1 MAKNPDHPKKPGKT
15 PKSKA
20 HRPDVQPIGPALA
33 ELLNPAINRG
43 DAGLGSGT
51 GLQPPPDNSWDR
63 RAGGEAAAHRARA
76 STRGTHGDLAK
87 RDASSSPPPRGVET
101 SEARSQGSG
110 VGGATA
116 TPPVGYPPPQP
127 SPTRGEGVDK
137 RGFGEAPQREFAP
150 ANYGTAAT
158 IPALDPELA
167 KQLGFT
173 TEEEDAAVMARPPR
187 NKMEALGVAATAD
200 ALENLIREGRPE
212 FKGEDGQIK
221 IWTPHR
227 PPRPEKSEGGQ
238 RFVIK
243 SEYEPKGDQPTA
255 IAELVEGI
263 TRNDRTQVLLG
274 VTGSGKTYTMAK
286 VIEATQR
293 PAIILAP
300 NKTLAAQ
307 LYGEFKSFFPDNAVE
322 YFVSYYDYYQPEAY
336 VPRTDTY
343 IEKDSSINEQIDRM
357 RHSATRALLERD
369 DVIIVASVSCIY
381 GIGSVETYTAM
392 TFALKKGERIDQ
404 RQLISDLVALQYKR
418 TQADFTRGT
427 FRVRGDVIDIF
438 PAHYEDRAWRVNLFG
453 DVVENIEEFDPLT
466 GHKQDDLE
474 FIKIYANSHYV
485 TPRPTLVQ
493 AIKSIKS
500 ELKWRLDQL
509 NNQGRLLE
517 AQRLEQRTTFDLE
530 MMEATGSC
538 AGIENYSR
546 YLTGRRP
553 GEPPPTLF
561 EYVPDNA
568 LVFADES
575 HVTVPQIGG
584 MFKGD
589 FRRKATLAEYG
600 FRLPSCMDNRPLR
613 FEEWDMMR
621 PQSVAVSAT
630 PSAWELNESGG
641 VFVEQVIRPTGLID
655 PPVDIRPARTQV
667 DDLVGEVRATAQ
679 AGYRSLVTVLTK
691 RMAEDLTE
699 YLHEQ
704 GIRVRYMH
712 SDIDTIER
720 IEIIRDLRLGAFDAL
735 VGINLLREG
744 LDIPECAL
752 VAILDADKEGFLRSE
767 TSLIQTIGRAARNV
781 DGKVILY
788 ADQLTGSMQR
798 AIAETDRRR
807 EKQVEYNTIN
817 GITPES
823 IKRSIHD
830 IMNSVYERDHVLVEI
845 GDGGMADDVIS
856 IGHNFETVL
865 KDLETRMREAAADLN
880 FEEAARLR
888 DEVKRLRATELA
900 VVDDPTAKQRTV
912 QNKAGAY
919 AGIKKYGEAANL
931 PAGSLKKRGG
941 SLRGGAS
948 SPSPRSSRGRDER
961 SSLLEGRGEGQTT
974 GSDASRAHKPH
985 LDEMHGPESLPY
997 RPGRGSQRKPSPDDI
1012 AAGSGT
1018 KIFQPT
1024 DSRQSGP
1031 EFGPAP
1037 RSSGGA
1043 PGHRGG
1049 WKKR

>member
-1 MAKNPDHPKKPGKT
+1 MAKKPDTPKKPGKP

-20 HRPDVQPIGPALA
+20 HRPDVQPIAPALA

-43 DAGLGSGT
+43 DAGMGSGT
-51 GLQPPPDNSWDR
+51 GLQQPPDNSWDR

-76 STRGTHGDLAK
+76 STKGTSDDVAK
-87 RDASSSPPPRGVET
+87 RDVG
-101 SEARSQGSG
+101 QGL
-110 VGGATA
+110 
-116 TPPVGYPPPQP
+116 
-127 SPTRGEGVDK
+127 E
-137 RGFGEAPQREFAP
+137 EAPQ
-150 ANYGTAAT
+150 ANYGTSAT
-158 IPALDPELA
+158 IPTLDPELA
-167 KQLGFT
+167 RQLGLPT
-173 TEEEDAAVMARPPR
+173 AEDDDEALARPPR
-187 NKMEALGVAATAD
+187 NKMEALGVKATAD
-200 ALENLIREGRPE
+200 ALENLIRDGRPE
-212 FKGEDGQIK
+212 FKGDGGQIK
-221 IWTPHR
+221 VWTPHR
-227 PPRPEKSEGGQ
+227 PPRPEKSEGGV
-238 RFVIK
+238 RFEIK

-255 IAELVEGI
+255 IKELVEGI
-263 TRNDRTQVLLG
+263 NRNDRTQVLLG

-404 RQLISDLVALQYKR
+404 RQLIADLVALQYKR

-453 DVVENIEEFDPLT
+453 DTVENIEEFDPLT

-500 ELKWRLDQL
+500 ELKLRLDEL
-509 NNQGRLLE
+509 NNHGRLLE

-630 PSAWELNESGG
+630 PSGWELNESGG

-655 PPVDIRPARTQV
+655 PPVNIRPARTQV

-679 AGYRSLVTVLTK
+679 AGYRSLITVLTK

-735 VGINLLREG
+735 VGINLLARRPRHSRMRAGRDPRRRQGRLFAQRDLADPDYRPRRAQRRRQGDPLRRPDDRLDGARHRRDRPPPREAG
-744 LDIPECAL
+744 RIQHRARHHAGEHQEVDRRHHEQR
-752 VAILDADKEGFLRSE
+752 LRARPRA
-767 TSLIQTIGRAARNV
+767 GR
-781 DGKVILY
+781 
-788 ADQLTGSMQR
+788 
-798 AIAETDRRR
+798 DRRR
-807 EKQVEYNTIN
+807 
-817 GITPES
+817 
-823 IKRSIHD
+823 RH
-830 IMNSVYERDHVLVEI
+830 
-845 GDGGMADDVIS
+845 GG
-856 IGHNFETVL
+856 
-865 KDLETRMREAAADLN
+865 
-880 FEEAARLR
+880 
-888 DEVKRLRATELA
+888 
-900 VVDDPTAKQRTV
+900 
-912 QNKAGAY
+912 
-919 AGIKKYGEAANL
+919 
-931 PAGSLKKRGG
+931 
-941 SLRGGAS
+941 
-948 SPSPRSSRGRDER
+948 
-961 SSLLEGRGEGQTT
+961 
-974 GSDASRAHKPH
+974 
-985 LDEMHGPESLPY
+985 
-997 RPGRGSQRKPSPDDI
+997 
-1012 AAGSGT
+1012 
-1018 KIFQPT
+1018 
-1024 DSRQSGP
+1024 
-1031 EFGPAP
+1031 
-1037 RSSGGA
+1037 
-1043 PGHRGG
+1043 
-1049 WKKR
+1049 